1 MAATPHDSECAL
13 VTGGGGFLGTA
24 IVRILAA
31 RGDRVRSFSRR
42 PHPALTALAV
52 EQTQGD
58 IADARALEQAFRGAD
73 VVYHTAAKPPPW
85 GHCRDYHRTNVTG
98 TANVITACRKCRVAR
113 LIHTSTPSV
122 VFDGNDLAGVD
133 ESVPYPPRYTDHYS
147 QTKALAERMI
157 IEVGTEFMQTI
168 ALRPHEIWGPEDPH
182 IVARIIARAGRLRR
196 IGDGKNLVDT
206 TYIDNA
212 AAAHVLA
219 ADRLRQDPDLSGR
232 VYFISQGEPVSA
244 WDMIDAILKA
254 AGLGPVE
261 GTVPRG
267 LAWAMGLFFEKIYSG
282 LRLPGEPPM
291 TRFIAN
297 ALARTHW
304 FDISAAR
311 RDLGYTPTVSTAEG
325 LERLAA
331 WLHAEGSN
339 RHRKGA
345 KNAQMG

>member
-1 MAATPHDSECAL
+1 MAATPHEPECAL

-42 PHPALTALAV
+42 PHPALTPLAV
-52 EQTQGD
+52 EQAQGD
-58 IADARALEQAFRGAD
+58 IADARAVEQACRGAD

-85 GHCRDYHRTNVTG
+85 GPYRDYHRTNVTG
-98 TANVITACRKCRVAR
+98 TANVIKACRRCGVAR

-147 QTKALAERMI
+147 LTKALAEQMVI
-157 IEVGTEFMQTI
+157 AAGTEFMQTI

-182 IVARIIARAGRLRR
+182 IVARVIARAGHLRR
-196 IGDGKNLVDT
+196 IGGGRNLVDT

-219 ADRLRQDPDLSGR
+219 ADRLQQDSGLSGR

-254 AGLGPVE
+254 AGRGPVK
-261 GTVPRG
+261 GAVPHG
-267 LAWAMGLFFEKIYSG
+267 LAWAMGFFLEKIYSG
-282 LRLPGEPPM
+282 LHLAGEPPM
-291 TRFIAN
+291 TRFIAD
-297 ALARTHW
+297 ALARSHW

-311 RDLGYTPTVSTAEG
+311 RDLGYTPTVSTAVG

-331 WLHAEGSN
+331 WL
-339 RHRKGA
+339 RKERI
-345 KNAQMG
+345 